1 MLKKFIIVV
10 LVILVSVTISYS
22 ADEPVQK
29 IRIVAFGDSITAGF
43 GATAYSVYLQQ
54 ILNANNCNSIVI
66 NEGKSGEQTTEGVKR
81 IDSVIA
87 KHKPNFILIME
98 GANDARSGVSA
109 EVTAANLGTMMD
121 KAVAAGVIPKM
132 SSITPNTEGGT
143 ENKAIP
149 EVYNPKIQQQ
159 AANRGVSFV
168 DNYSALAGP
177 SWPSY
182 NYDGLHMTNLG
193 QNVIAQEFY
202 NSIPCGSTESSSGG
216 GGGCF
221 IATAAYGSLLEPHVA
236 LLREFR
242 DSYLLTN
249 VPGRIFVDFYYTYS
263 PPVAEVIAQNEI
275 LKLLVRI
282 ALLPLIGFAFIM
294 VHGFWYL
301 MVLGVLI
308 PAFYYMHMRKSTPFA
323 C

>member
-1 MLKKFIIVV
+1 MLKKLIPVI
-10 LVILVSVTISYS
+10 LLILVSVTISYS
-22 ADEPVQK
+22 ADDPDPK
-29 IRIVAFGDSITAGF
+29 IRIVTFGDSITTGY

-54 ILNANNCNSIVI
+54 ILNANNCNSVVI
-66 NEGKSGEQTTEGVKR
+66 NEGKAGELTSGGAER

-87 KHKPNFILIME
+87 RHKPNFILIME

-109 EVTAANLGTMMD
+109 EVAAANLGTMMD
-121 KAVAAGVIPKM
+121 KAVAAGVIPKV
-132 SSITPNTEGGT
+132 SSITPNTEGGK

-149 EVYNPKIQQQ
+149 EIYNPKIQQE

-168 DNYSALAGP
+168 DNYSALAGT

-182 NYDGLHMTNLG
+182 TYDGYHLTDLG

-249 VPGRIFVDFYYTYS
+249 VPGRTFVDFYYTYS
-263 PPVAEVIAQNEI
+263 PPVAEVIAQNEV

-282 ALLPLIGFAFIM
+282 ALLPLIGFAFLM

-308 PAFYYMHMRKSTPFA
+308 SAAYFKHMRKRTPLA